1 MTCPE
6 DSRRWALLLRG
17 LEVCFSSSSGLLG
30 AGMGGPWGAA
40 GVVGVEARGA
50 GAEAGGAGVEAG
62 GAGVEAGS
70 VGGMTP
76 RDIQGLGC
84 GAQKNPWGLGPQKM
98 CGENPGGIGGLSMR
112 KASWRPGGTTLP
124 QSGMELDWVPREP
137 RVSAVGGDG
146 CGQMGEGT

>member
-1 MTCPE
+1 
-6 DSRRWALLLRG
+6 
-17 LEVCFSSSSGLLG
+17 
-30 AGMGGPWGAA
+30 MGGPWGAA
-40 GVVGVEARGA
+40 GVVGVEAW
-50 GAEAGGAGVEAG
+50 GAGVEAG
-62 GAGVEAGS
+62 GAGLEARVAGAEAGGAGAEAGS

-112 KASWRPGGTTLP
+112 KASWSTGGTTLP

-137 RVSAVGGDG
+137 RVSTAGGDG